1 MSCANNR
8 GSGEGSSTGQKLK
21 MCSRDKKCHD
31 PPDGT
36 FLVWVVL
43 VTCSSGM
50 QQIYE
55 QIKKRQEDKNMQDEM
70 KNHERE
76 QLQERQEMMNLED
89 FKV

>member
-1 MSCANNR
+1 
-8 GSGEGSSTGQKLK
+8 
-21 MCSRDKKCHD
+21 MCYSDKKCHD
-31 PPDGT
+31 PPDGA
-36 FLVWVVL
+36 FLVWLVP

-50 QQIYE
+50 QQIYD